1 MENSKRG
8 GWGFVIRNQD
18 GTFLEGGTGNI
29 QGVSSALQAE
39 ALVAIQGLE
48 RAAFLGMPSVHLE
61 TDAAVLG
68 RGLLAADMD
77 DSREDEEDE
86 LVWQFSSN
94 GIYSS
99 QSLYKVVNYRDWQVA
114 RDEGDLEKARKYARA
129 LETTRANWEAT
140 YDGTVYRLDQN
151 EKRTTRTADD
161 VTWRESILDKKMM
174 DQDRIPAASVLV
186 ASKEEMA
193 TTVPSKEEMA
203 RKAQM
208 KAEESFLAGNVLGAK
223 QWMVSAVRLAPDL
236 PGNAQAAAAY
246 NVHAAAA
253 ARSPPDCW
261 YAVLGLPDPR
271 SGAVVTRD
279 AVKRQHRKLCLL
291 VHPDKNASKA
301 AGSAFKLVQDAFDA
315 LSSRHPPSAAAT
327 TPPPPPPQTP
337 CWPPRPPE
345 KPRPRPQVVQMQRPS
360 SSSRY
365 SSRQPEPKVPMS
377 SSSNCSQKTARPP
390 PQRRVSPPPAVKK
403 PSEPVAGSCP
413 ACGASTTSAGKS
425 NFRCMSCQWS
435 PMDQRRHD
443 DDDYDYDDYDD
454 GYYQY

>member
-1 MENSKRG
+1 
-8 GWGFVIRNQD
+8 
-18 GTFLEGGTGNI
+18 
-29 QGVSSALQAE
+29 
-39 ALVAIQGLE
+39 
-48 RAAFLGMPSVHLE
+48 
-61 TDAAVLG
+61 
-68 RGLLAADMD
+68 
-77 DSREDEEDE
+77 
-86 LVWQFSSN
+86 
-94 GIYSS
+94 
-99 QSLYKVVNYRDWQVA
+99 
-114 RDEGDLEKARKYARA
+114 
-129 LETTRANWEAT
+129 
-140 YDGTVYRLDQN
+140 
-151 EKRTTRTADD
+151 
-161 VTWRESILDKKMM
+161 
-174 DQDRIPAASVLV
+174 
-186 ASKEEMA
+186 MA
-193 TTVPSKEEMA
+193 TTLPSKEEMA

-236 PGNAQAAAAY
+236 PGNAQDAAAY

-271 SGAVVTRD
+271 SGAAVTRD

-291 VHPDKNASKA
+291 VHPDKNPSKA

-315 LSSRHPPSAAAT
+315 LSSRHPPSSAAAPT
-327 TPPPPPPQTP
+327 PPPPQTP
-337 CWPPRPPE
+337 GWPPRPPE

-377 SSSNCSQKTARPP
+377 TSSNCSQKTTARPP

-413 ACGASTTSAGKS
+413 ACGASTTSSGKS

-454 GYYQY
+454 DYYY